1 MKDMLHQSLIS
12 LVQQTIPFNYNE
24 ELINKSHYLIY
35 EGSIERDIYIIIDGA
50 VHAFFNNDGIDISI
64 RFGYKGSII
73 TSLPSLL
80 SGKPSDLS
88 IQAIRKTRI
97 IKIPSTLF
105 YQAVSMNSELND
117 VYKAMLEDL
126 VCQQLEREIDLLTAS
141 PTERYERVLKRSPM
155 LFQEIP
161 AKYIASYLR
170 MTPET
175 LSRIR
180 KS

>member
-1 MKDMLHQSLIS
+1 LTEKENNSIIELLQP
-12 LVQQTIPFNYNE
+12 LVSKSFHEETIARSE
-24 ELINKSHYLIY
+24 YLIR
-35 EGSIERDIYIIIDGA
+35 EGQIESFIYIIFEGA
-50 VHAFFNNDGIDISI
+50 VHAYYLNGTDEISI

-73 TSLPSLL
+73 TSLASMMSKSPSELF
-80 SGKPSDLS
+80 
-88 IQAIRKTRI
+88 IQAIRKTRLV
-97 IKIPSTLF
+97 KIPTKLFLEGVKTLPSVRDL
-105 YQAVSMNSELND
+105 YMN
-117 VYKAMLEDL
+117 MLEDL
-126 VCQQLEREIDLLTAS
+126 VVQQLERELDLITSS
-141 PTERYERVLKRSPM
+141 PTERYERVLKRSPK